1 MSHTRRERSYL
12 YRTPRR
18 PVSASRA
25 RSHPISSQCYDRA
38 SKISFCQKG
47 EKVDQRRPTHTRVI
61 PLRGKFQT
69 GGKNRE
75 PDNIINSEKIFRTS
89 LTTFRGRGSFLGV
102 GCDRRRERARENARS
117 GRLPDSSVVHRVSF
131 VLHSARSALRGVPHG
146 NRRRR
151 VHTALR
157 SLRDRGRGAA
167 PLGAFP
173 VIDTAQ
179 EGQTSRSR
187 ELGLWGD

>member
-25 RSHPISSQCYDRA
+25 RSHPISSQCHDRA

-75 PDNIINSEKIFRTS
+75 PDNISWTRFI
-89 LTTFRGRGSFLGV
+89 LGC
-102 GCDRRRERARENARS
+102 GLRRRREGPRENARS
-117 GRLPDSSVVHRVSF
+117 GRLPDSSVGHRVSF
-131 VLHSARSALRGVPHG
+131 VLHSARGALRGVPHG

-157 SLRDRGRGAA
+157 SLRHHGRGAA

>member
-25 RSHPISSQCYDRA
+25 RSHPISSQCHDRA

-47 EKVDQRRPTHTRVI
+47 EKVDQHRATHTRVI

-75 PDNIINSEKIFRTS
+75 PDNISWTRFILGCGLRPTS
-89 LTTFRGRGSFLGV
+89 RKGERKCTIGAASV
-102 GCDRRRERARENARS
+102 G
-117 GRLPDSSVVHRVSF
+117 HRVSF
-131 VLHSARSALRGVPHG
+131 VLHSARGALRGVPHG

-157 SLRDRGRGAA
+157 SLRHRGRGAA